1 MASLRSAMDSCFW
14 DQNIASP
21 QKLDG
26 WARSVPGEPF
36 PLDGA
41 RGSKALRI
49 QQLALLGN
57 GFPLGII
64 PSFSPT
70 CPKELGSFSLQTL
83 LLKQTISDWWL
94 GLVGQ
99 FRPRKLISSI
109 KAELSS
115 GDEWEVPSFK
125 DVARHFLDK
134 SLYSLGGV
142 LQISLSDSSSLLLS
156 TERHG
161 EKKGCHTK
169 AMLYHTASTFTIVSL
184 LLIFSPSIMVLLFF
198 LLQGLKLCVLYLS
211 VSNVYLQLPYHDI
224 TLEAA
229 WPELFI
235 DQNGGYWEVPESV
248 SLDLS
253 SLVTESGLR
262 YRLGIH
268 RNKGCAE
275 PLNRKSGEVP
285 SALLPGVCA
294 KAAFSYE
301 KSRDLWRQEETKK
314 DLIIKTPRGQFL
326 RPAYDSRLKEPHS
339 TISGII
345 GGSCAMWFGGNESSI
360 PIESAR
366 DEDSMSMK
374 IKQRSPWNADL
385 FGSICYTFQ
394 HGKFRKY
401 YGDLTRVDARLDF
414 CSASALAK
422 RVFKISAINNEE
434 ILLSSPKLNFIFQ
447 QQVAGPIV
455 FRVDS
460 RLTFDSLEKRGL
472 HLEDMIYSLNYS
484 LRLLQSGKVVAWYS
498 PKRKEG
504 MIELR
509 LFEF

>member
-1 MASLRSAMDSCFW
+1 MARLRSAMDSCFW
-14 DQNIASP
+14 DQNVASP
-21 QKLDG
+21 QTLDG
-26 WARSVPGEPF
+26 WARTVPGEPF
-36 PLDGA
+36 PLDGTRA
-41 RGSKALRI
+41 SKALRI

-64 PSFSPT
+64 PSFYPT
-70 CPKELGSFSLQTL
+70 GQKELGSFSLQTIM
-83 LLKQTISDWWL
+83 LKQHISNWWL

-99 FRPRKLISSI
+99 FRPKKLISSI

-125 DVARHFLDK
+125 DMASHFLDK
-134 SLYSLGGV
+134 SLYSLGV
-142 LQISLSDSSSLLLS
+142 VSQISLSDSSSLLLS
-156 TERHG
+156 TEGHG
-161 EKKGCHTK
+161 EKKGRRTK
-169 AMLYHTASTFTIVSL
+169 AM
-184 LLIFSPSIMVLLFF
+184 
-198 LLQGLKLCVLYLS
+198 
-211 VSNVYLQLPYHDI
+211 LPYHDI

-229 WPELFI
+229 WPELFV
-235 DQNGGYWEVPESV
+235 DQNGGYWDVPESV

-253 SLVTESGLR
+253 SLVTDCGLR

-268 RNKGCAE
+268 RNKGHAE
-275 PLNRKSGEVP
+275 PLNRKTGEVP

-301 KSRDLWRQEETKK
+301 KSRDLWRQEETEK
-314 DLIIKTPRGQFL
+314 DLIIKTPRGRFL
-326 RPAYDSRLKEPHS
+326 RPAYDLCLKEPHS

-345 GGSCAMWFGGNESSI
+345 GGSCALWFGGNESSM
-360 PIESAR
+360 PVESAT

-374 IKQRSPWNADL
+374 IKHRSPWNADL

-422 RVFKISAINNEE
+422 RVFKKSAIHNEE
-434 ILLSSPKLNFIFQ
+434 ISMSSPKLNFVFQ

-460 RLTFDSLEKRGL
+460 RLAFDSLEKRGL
-472 HLEDMIYSLNYS
+472 HLEEMLYSLNYS
-484 LRLLQSGKVVAWYS
+484 LRLLRSGKVVAWYS

-504 MIELR
+504 MIELPTPKQEGR
-509 LFEF
+509 KANFDRRIEHEW